1 MKQEMRWGA
10 LAAVAIAAAVGIS
23 SRSTGGPQGSAP
35 AVRLAQQK
43 ATQSKTNQKTVQT
56 QCSELK
62 DLLQAFFL
70 SENVALPG
78 VCYQAT
84 DGAAAG
90 AGDKSKDTGFQ
101 PKFII
106 ATLPDP
112 LHTHFSLLFDRF
124 IEAIQQGAQDEG
136 YEYDSSWLPWETEEP
151 SFALLPDQDA
161 EDDRTKARED
171 QPGILLF
178 RKATP
183 KDHQGARAP
192 YQEALI
198 VFIVGEE
205 STRGIHRTQFRNAAA
220 WITALQASSGRPS
233 VGILGPTFSGSFPS
247 LSELLATD
255 DVRKSLYGEPGI
267 SGDRLAIYS
276 GSTTSQ
282 GDANQFALT
291 EGVFFRSFFQD
302 DDTELNR
309 FCKYLTRPTGA
320 KESFD
325 LHRLAILSED
335 ETAYGFEA
343 SQNPVCERATWLY
356 YPRDISTLRAAYQ
369 KQSMFDSA
377 TAQQNQDAQRKTL
390 PTDLADPAGKEH
402 DTVRTY
408 SGNQTPLSQEAELL
422 GIVGALRTHRVQY
435 VALRSSNTLDP
446 LFLANFLRREY
457 PEARVVIVNADLLF
471 QRGQDAMA
479 LSGVM
484 TLSTYPLFSWERA
497 WTAHPPFSASS
508 HRVFPES
515 STEATYIA
523 SRLLLDS
530 LMLGLGQTPKCAPP
544 GDDVSVPP
552 GDNVFVPPIRCSQGS
567 SDVPIPDYAPPFWT
581 VPPPDGAGDSRD
593 SYKPATWL
601 SVITRSGSWP
611 LAALNDNML
620 TAPTPRGFWEALLDW
635 RSWVAENNHD
645 GEWPSM
651 PLSMKLLLFSLL
663 MFSLFHA
670 WCCKYASFTAKP
682 AFRAHFATQG
692 CRHRVL
698 IFFGSFLVA
707 LMAVIAGWGCG
718 VLGWTGGFPTYVWR
732 VRSFVL
738 FVCVIAVCSILWNAS
753 ATKRLNEEPE
763 NDVARTSSKWKVF
776 SFLMLFSVLIGLP
789 VLTWVWPLE
798 SAFILANQVLTY
810 WRAMNLTSGVSPL
823 VPFFSLALGLY
834 TWFWYSLHG
843 LALFGHDCPRLPRI
857 ADLRIKVKV
866 RNAKNE
872 EEEKKLDILR
882 MFSREFA
889 ADPAERAA
897 TPLATSTLLL
907 VPVLFL
913 VFWLLVGL
921 IAHEVPVRS
930 LGARTYARIFCLW
943 LDFCF
948 SLIFSAGWQ
957 LWATW
962 SRLRQLLVFLDR
974 LPLRRTLGALRGFSW
989 GSVWKMSGNVLD
1001 VRYKLLSRQLE
1012 SLNHLHASL
1021 EEFIKTAP
1029 DPNDDQ
1035 VKAAKD
1041 CQDRVDKNRV
1051 AVGVFAEWYSTAY
1064 RDANAAV
1071 GPGRWDI
1078 QEQIAATTGLVL
1090 SHLLVPAWREEKQS
1104 LILIDPA
1111 GIDKDKDEPWQC
1123 PPPST
1128 KEYIRNAEELVC
1140 LNYLGFAQNL
1150 LGRIRTITLGSLC
1163 LFVAATLA
1171 VSSYPFDP
1179 RPALSGV
1186 LLLLFVALGTVVV
1199 FVYADMHRD
1208 ATLSHVTNTNPGELG
1223 SEFWF
1228 KIIGFGAAPLLGLL
1242 TTVFPELSGSIFSWL
1257 QPGLNSL
1264 K

>member
-23 SRSTGGPQGSAP
+23 SRSTGRPQDNAP
-35 AVRLAQQK
+35 AMRLAQK

-70 SENVALPG
+70 ADNVALPG

-84 DGAAAG
+84 DGPPASAA
-90 AGDKSKDTGFQ
+90 DKSKDTGFQ

-178 RKATP
+178 RKSVP
-183 KDHQGARAP
+183 KNHQGARAP

-198 VFIVGEE
+198 ALIVGEE
-205 STRGIHRTQFRNAAA
+205 PTRGIHRTQFRNAAA

-247 LSELLATD
+247 LSELISTD
-255 DVRKSLYGEPGI
+255 DVRKSLYGEPEI

-276 GSTTSQ
+276 GSTTGK
-282 GDANQFALT
+282 GDANQFAQT
-291 EGVFFRSFFQD
+291 EGVFFHSFLQD
-302 DDTELNR
+302 DVTELNR
-309 FCKYLTRPTGA
+309 FCKYLKRTTSV
-320 KESFD
+320 KETFD

-335 ETAYGFEA
+335 ETAYGYGDAQSAQE
-343 SQNPVCERATWLY
+343 STCDGATWLY

-369 KQSMFDSA
+369 KQSMFDSV

-422 GIVGALRTHRVQY
+422 GIVGALRSHRVQY
-435 VALRSSNTLDP
+435 VVLRGSNTLDP

-471 QRGQDAMA
+471 QRGQDAMS

-484 TLSTYPLFSWERA
+484 TLSAYPLFPWERA
-497 WTAHPPFSASS
+497 WTAHPPFSAGS

-530 LMLGLGQTPKCAPP
+530 LMPGHGQPPKCAPSS
-544 GDDVSVPP
+544 DD
-552 GDNVFVPPIRCSQGS
+552 VFVPSIRCSQGS

-581 VPPPDGAGDSRD
+581 VPPPDGDSDSRE

-611 LAALNDNML
+611 LAALNEHTL
-620 TAPTPRGFWEALLDW
+620 PTPKSSQGVWEPSLDW
-635 RSWVAENNHD
+635 QSLVGENSHH
-645 GEWPSM
+645 GEWPPM

-663 MFSLFHA
+663 MLSLFHA
-670 WCCKYASFTAKP
+670 WCCKHASFTAKP
-682 AFRAHFATQG
+682 AFRAHFATAG

-698 IFFGSFLVA
+698 IFFGSFLIA

-718 VLGWTGGFPTYVWR
+718 VLALTGGFPTYVWR
-732 VRSFVL
+732 VRSFVF
-738 FVCVIAVCSILWNAS
+738 FVCVIAACSILWNAS
-753 ATKRLNEEPE
+753 VTKRLNEEPA
-763 NDVARTSSKWKVF
+763 NGTRDSVAHPSFKWKVIY
-776 SFLMLFSVLIGLP
+776 FLMLFSVLIGLP
-789 VLTWVWPLE
+789 FLTWVLPLE
-798 SAFILANQVLTY
+798 RALILANQVLTY

-823 VPFFSLALGLY
+823 VPFYSLALGLY
-834 TWFWYSLHG
+834 IWFWYSLHG
-843 LALFGHDCPRLPRI
+843 LALFGRDRPRLPRI

-866 RNAKNE
+866 KKANNQEKE
-872 EEEKKLDILR
+872 EELDVLP
-882 MFSREFA
+882 MFSHEYVA
-889 ADPAERAA
+889 EPAERAA

-907 VPVLFL
+907 VPLLFL
-913 VFWLLVGL
+913 VFWVLVAL

-948 SLIFSAGWQ
+948 SLIFSAGCQ

-974 LPLRRTLGALRGFSW
+974 MPLRRTLGALRGFSW

-1012 SLNHLHASL
+1012 SLNHLHTSL
-1021 EEFIKTAP
+1021 QEFINAAS
-1029 DPNDDQ
+1029 DPNDDK
-1035 VKAAKD
+1035 VIAAKI
-1041 CQDRVDKNRV
+1041 CQDGVEKNRA
-1051 AVGVFAEWYSTAY
+1051 AVGVFAKWYSTAY
-1064 RDANAAV
+1064 RDSNAAV
-1071 GPGRWDI
+1071 GPDRWDV

-1090 SHLLVPAWREEKQS
+1090 THLLVPAWREEKQS

-1111 GIDKDKDEPWQC
+1111 GIDKDKGEPWQC

-1140 LNYLGFAQNL
+1140 LSYLGFAQNL
-1150 LGRIRTITLGSLC
+1150 LGRIRTITLGALC

-1186 LLLLFVALGTVVV
+1186 LLLLFVALGTIVV